1 MMKVLHN
8 NVLVTQAEI
17 EQTTSGG
24 IILSGDVTSG
34 NKMAV
39 VIATGDAITDIP
51 PKSKVYLDW
60 SKALPV
66 EIDGLKCAVI
76 DYQFIKLKVD

>member
-17 EQTTSGG
+17 EQKTSGG

-34 NKMAV
+34 NCN
-39 VIATGDAITDIP
+39 
-51 PKSKVYLDW
+51 W
-60 SKALPV
+60 
-66 EIDGLKCAVI
+66 
-76 DYQFIKLKVD
+76 

>member
-1 MMKVLHN
+1 MKVLHN
-8 NVLVTQAEI
+8 NVLVTQAHV
-17 EQTTSGG
+17 EQKTSGG

-34 NKMAV
+34 NKLAV
-39 VIATGDAITDIP
+39 VIATGETITDLP

-60 SKALPV
+60 SKSMPV

-76 DYQFIKLKVD
+76 DYAFIKLKVE